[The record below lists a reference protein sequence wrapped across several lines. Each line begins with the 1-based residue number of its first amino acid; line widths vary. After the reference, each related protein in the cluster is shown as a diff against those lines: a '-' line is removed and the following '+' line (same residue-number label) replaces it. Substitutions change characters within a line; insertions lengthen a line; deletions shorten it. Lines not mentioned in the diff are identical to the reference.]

1 MNKLQIMKSLLKQI
15 QLKTRSN
22 GLKGTKTFVIVFN
35 FFVATEKKKPSFQHQ
50 KRHFVTCES
59 ARTGLDCILYLP
71 PVSHTPTLSLSHA
84 VTETHISA
92 IGLRGPAD
100 WASVA
105 PSLAK

>member
-1 MNKLQIMKSLLKQI
+1 MNKLQIMKSLLKLI

-22 GLKGTKTFVIVFN
+22 GLIGTKTFVTFFN
-35 FFVATEKKKPSFQHQ
+35 FFMATEKKTSFRRQ

-59 ARTGLDCILYLP
+59 ARSGLDCILYLP

-100 WASVA
+100 WATVA
-105 PSLAK
+105 PSLAQ